1 MDNLTKPQSFEDPAP
16 HIPFQPFK
24 KGETSRSL
32 QTLLRNENRAFIRL
46 ISMVDNK
53 ANIMIHLNSLL
64 LSGLAIFAKF
74 FSPFTLF
81 EKIAL
86 LILLVC
92 CIISLVLA
100 ALAARPVRTLTIHTS
115 DKSEEYLFGN
125 ALVQLPSKN
134 EFLENFDKVIR
145 DQGLIYKNMALEFYT
160 LSKILAFKNKRL
172 RGSYNV
178 LLIGILI
185 TGVLII
191 FYNLLVLY

>member
-1 MDNLTKPQSFEDPAP
+1 MENNFEDSAP

-32 QTLLRNENRAFIRL
+32 QTLLRNENRTFIRL

-74 FSPFTLF
+74 FAPLPLF
-81 EKIAL
+81 EKVAL
-86 LILLVC
+86 LLLVAC
-92 CIISLVLA
+92 CIFSLVLA
-100 ALAARPVRTLTIHTS
+100 ALAAKPARSMSIHAT
-115 DKSEEYLFGN
+115 DNTEEYLFGK
-125 ALVQLPSKN
+125 ALVQLPAKI

-145 DQGLIYKNMALEFYT
+145 DQGLIYKNIALEFYT

-185 TGVLII
+185 TGVLLI